1 MKVVGIT
8 GGIGTGKSL
17 VCQIFSR
24 LGVPIF
30 ESDKVVH
37 QLYEKYP
44 EINEKIKKEFSEDV
58 FDKNG
63 KLSRKKLGEIV
74 FSDIKKLN
82 TLNSIIHPLVK
93 LDFEKWLKSNK
104 GNPYVIE
111 EAAILFESGANEIC
125 DKIISVISPIELRI
139 CRLKERDHKSRIEIE
154 NIINKQ
160 LSDEE
165 LIKRSDFVIYNDEK
179 QMLIPQVLK
188 IHAGF
193 IK

>member
-160 LSDEE
+160 LNDEE
-165 LIKRSDFVIYNDEK
+165 LIKKSDFVIYNDEK

>member
-8 GGIGTGKSL
+8 GGIGSGKSL

-24 LGVPIF
+24 LGVPVY

-37 QLYEKYP
+37 LLYDKYP
-44 EINEKIKKEFSEDV
+44 EINERVKKEFSEVV

-63 KLSRKKLGEIV
+63 KINRKKLGEIV
-74 FSDIKKLN
+74 FTDINKLGI
-82 TLNSIIHPLVK
+82 LNNIVHPIVK

-104 GNPYVIE
+104 GNNFVIK
-111 EAAILFESGANEIC
+111 EAAILFESGANENC
-125 DKIISVISPIELRI
+125 DKIIAVISPIELRI
-139 CRLKERDHKSRIEIE
+139 IRIKDRDHKTCSETELIVSRQM
-154 NIINKQ
+154 K
-160 LSDEE
+160 DEE
-165 LIKRSDFVIYNDEK
+165 LIKLSDYVIYNDEI

-188 IHAGF
+188 INGLL

>member
-63 KLSRKKLGEIV
+63 KLNRKKLGEIV
-74 FSDIKKLN
+74 FSDDKKLN

-93 LDFEKWLKSNK
+93 LDFDKWLKSNK
-104 GNPYVIE
+104 GNPYVIK
-111 EAAILFESGANEIC
+111 EAAILFESGANQIC
-125 DKIISVISPIELRI
+125 DKIISVISPLELRI
-139 CRLKERDHKSRIEIE
+139 SRLKERDHKSRIEIE

-160 LSDEE
+160 LNEEE
-165 LIKRSDFVIYNDEK
+165 LIKKSDFVIYNDEK

-188 IHAGF
+188 IHGGLM
-193 IK
+193 K

>member
-17 VCQIFSR
+17 VCQIFCR
-24 LGVPIF
+24 LGVPVY

-37 QLYEKYP
+37 LLYEKYP

-63 KLSRKKLGEIV
+63 KLNRKKLGEIV
-74 FSDIKKLN
+74 FSDDKKLN
-82 TLNSIIHPLVK
+82 TLNSIIHPIVK
-93 LDFEKWLKSNK
+93 QDFDKWLKSNK
-104 GNPYVIE
+104 GNPYVIK
-111 EAAILFESGANEIC
+111 EAAILFESGASAIC
-125 DKIISVISPIELRI
+125 DKIICVISPIEFRI
-139 CRLKERDHKSRIEIE
+139 SRVKERDHKSRIEIE

>member
-63 KLSRKKLGEIV
+63 KLNRKKLGEIV
-74 FSDIKKLN
+74 FSDDKKLN

-104 GNPYVIE
+104 GNPYIIK
-111 EAAILFESGANEIC
+111 EAAILFESGANQIC
-125 DKIISVISPIELRI
+125 DKIISVISPLELRI
-139 CRLKERDHKSRIEIE
+139 SRLKERDHKSRIEIE

-160 LSDEE
+160 LNEEE
-165 LIKRSDFVIYNDEK
+165 LIKKSDFVIYNDEK

-188 IHAGF
+188 IHGGLM
-193 IK
+193 K

>member
-24 LGVPIF
+24 LGVPVY
-30 ESDKVVH
+30 ESDKVAH
-37 QLYEKYP
+37 TFYEKYP
-44 EINEKIKKEFSEDV
+44 EINERIKKEFSEDV
-58 FDKNG
+58 FEKNG
-63 KLSRKKLGEIV
+63 KLNRKKLGEIV
-74 FSDIKKLN
+74 FSDNKKLN

-93 LDFEKWLKSNK
+93 LDFEKWLKGNK
-104 GNPYVIE
+104 GNPYVIK
-111 EAAILFESGANEIC
+111 EAAILFESGSNEIC

-139 CRLKERDHKSRIEIE
+139 SRVKERDHKSRIEIE
-154 NIINKQ
+154 NIIDKQ
-160 LSDEE
+160 LNDEE
-165 LIKRSDFVIYNDEK
+165 LIKKSDFIIYNDEK

-188 IHAGF
+188 IHGGF

>member
-8 GGIGTGKSL
+8 GGIGSGKSL

-24 LGVPIF
+24 LGVPVY
-30 ESDKVVH
+30 ESDKAVH
-37 QLYEKYP
+37 TFYEKYP

-58 FDKNG
+58 FEKNG
-63 KLSRKKLGEIV
+63 KLNRKKLGEIV
-74 FSDIKKLN
+74 FSDNKKLN

-104 GNPYVIE
+104 GNPYVIK
-111 EAAILFESGANEIC
+111 EAAILFESGSNEIC
-125 DKIISVISPIELRI
+125 DKIISVISPIEFRI
-139 CRLKERDHKSRIEIE
+139 NRVKERDHKSRIEIE

-160 LSDEE
+160 LSDDE
-165 LIKRSDFVIYNDEK
+165 LIEKSDFVIYNDEK

-188 IHAGF
+188 IHGVMM
-193 IK
+193 K